1 MKTAMQEAIEIIEER
16 LKILSTVQRTESTM
30 GAIAGYQYSKY
41 LLMELLEKEKEQIMN
56 ACIRF
61 GNLNGVDI
69 EDYIEYYNE
78 ISKSLKPIELPSD
91 EDIEKQ
97 SKKLPFEVRV
107 NNDLYNE
114 AINEGFFLGV
124 EYMKEQIL
132 NQNK

>member
-1 MKTAMQEAIEIIEER
+1 MKTAIQEAIEVIEER

-78 ISKSLKPIELPSD
+78 ISKSLKPIKLPSD
-91 EDIEKQ
+91 EEIEK
-97 SKKLPFEVRV
+97 SETNSEYDRI
-107 NNDLYNE
+107 DEYNY
-114 AINEGFFLGV
+114 GFIDGANWVKDF
-124 EYMKEQIL
+124 II

>member
-1 MKTAMQEAIEIIEER
+1 MKTAIQEAIEIIEER
-16 LKILSTVQRTESTM
+16 LKILSTVQITESTM

-78 ISKSLKPIELPSD
+78 ISKSLKPIYLPSD
-91 EDIEKQ
+91 EEIEE
-97 SKKLPFEVRV
+97 SETSSEYDRI
-107 NNDLYNE
+107 DEYNY
-114 AINEGFFLGV
+114 GFIDGANWVKDF
-124 EYMKEQIL
+124 II